1 MATRSVKITVLIE
14 DGVHGDHLGE
24 ASSIVSLR
32 TDLLTS
38 AFASTSQDWYSQMV
52 AALGTLAYRDAFPR
66 SGRELPV
73 RVEQAPGKGVL
84 DIEAALADMDRLEG
98 K

>member
-1 MATRSVKITVLIE
+1 MATRSVKITVTIE
-14 DGVHGDHLGE
+14 DGVHGDHMGE

-73 RVEQAPGKGVL
+73 QVAHQPL
-84 DIEAALADMDRLEG
+84 DSAATLEAALVEVDRLDR

>member
-1 MATRSVKITVLIE
+1 MATRSVKITVTIE
-14 DGVHGDHLGE
+14 DGVHGDHMGE

-32 TDLLTS
+32 TDLLTGVFTDG
-38 AFASTSQDWYSQMV
+38 AQDWYSSMV
-52 AALGTLAYRDAFPR
+52 AALGTMAYRDAFPR

-73 RVEQAPGKGVL
+73 QVARQPL
-84 DIEAALADMDRLEG
+84 DIAAALADVDRLEG